1 MAIAGRVA
9 IVPKGDW
16 SAETEYKRLDEVTYN
31 NTMFIAKKAVPKGT
45 LPTNAEYWS
54 KSIVGGAGSIATKE
68 DAGIVKPADGLT
80 VAEDGTLK
88 VNIDGTTLTMDQ
100 VNNVIK
106 LADTLKEKINGAFPT
121 ANLINNLT
129 TTEAG
134 FGLDARQG
142 KALDDKITEINGS
155 IRMIDCGIGSFIKAD
170 SALNVGTTMIAR
182 VKFNKTFDRNPV
194 VVVSWSEHYA
204 NDYLDYLTIDI
215 LTVGGEGFEA
225 ITRTKHADAWKY
237 TWYFSWIAIEYK

>member
-16 SAETEYKRLDEVTYN
+16 SADATYKRLDAVTYN
-31 NTMFIAKKAVPKGT
+31 NTLYFAKKDVPAGT
-45 LPTNAEYWS
+45 VTSNTEYWS
-54 KSIVGGAGSIATKE
+54 KSIVGGAGGVATADE
-68 DAGIVKPADGLT
+68 AGVVKPADGLT
-80 VAEDGTLK
+80 IAEDGTLK

-106 LADTLKEKINGAFPT
+106 LADTLKDAINGAFPT

-170 SALNVGTTMIAR
+170 SALNVGTTMITR

-194 VVVSWSEHYA
+194 VVVSWSERYA
-204 NDYLDYLTIDI
+204 NDYLDYLTIDV

-225 ITRTKHADAWKY
+225 ITQTKHADTWKY
-237 TWYFSWIAIEYK
+237 NWYFSWIAIEYK